1 MDLGIAGR
9 TALITGASTGLG
21 LASAQALA
29 AEGVRVSIA
38 SRSPEKL
45 AAAAASIDGP
55 EGWDVPTLTADL
67 ADDASIDAMLAAAMD
82 VLGHVD
88 ILVANAGGPPPG
100 TFASTDVDRYP
111 VALQLNLLAHVRIC
125 KALIPRMQER
135 GWGRVV
141 AITSATVREPSPNL
155 MLSNT
160 ARAGLTGFLKTTATE
175 VGRDGVTV
183 NSIQPGLHATGRLS
197 ELYADLGA
205 VAEDHPMGRIGDPAD
220 FGRIVAFLCSETA
233 NYVNGTGL
241 PVEGGSLLES

>member
-1 MDLGIAGR
+1 MDLGISGR
-9 TALITGASTGLG
+9 TALVTGASTGLG

-29 AEGVRVSIA
+29 AEGVHVALA
-38 SRSPEKL
+38 SRSAEKL
-45 AAAAASIDGP
+45 AAAAATIDGGP
-55 EGWDVPTLTADL
+55 PTLTVDL
-67 ADDASIDAMLAAAMD
+67 ADDASSDAMLAAAVD
-82 VLGHVD
+82 ALGHVD

-100 TFASTDVDRYP
+100 TFASTDVDLYP
-111 VALQLNLLAHVRIC
+111 AALQLNLLAHVRMC
-125 KALIPRMQER
+125 KALIPPMRER

-183 NSIQPGLHATGRLS
+183 NSVQPGLHATGRLR
-197 ELYADLGA
+197 ELYDDLDA
-205 VAEDHPMGRIGDPAD
+205 VATGHPMGRIGDPAD